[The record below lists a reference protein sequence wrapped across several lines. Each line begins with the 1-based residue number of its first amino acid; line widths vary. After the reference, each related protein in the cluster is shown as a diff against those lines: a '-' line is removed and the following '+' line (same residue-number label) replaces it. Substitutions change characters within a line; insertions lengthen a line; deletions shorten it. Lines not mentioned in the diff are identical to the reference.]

1 MAEKIPFDLVSPE
14 RLLLS
19 DDAEMITL
27 PGAEGDLG
35 VLAGHEPLITT
46 LRPGV
51 IEVKGGGRGDER
63 FFVLGG
69 FADISPSKL
78 TILAEEAFPLASIN
92 VADVDQRIANAKE
105 DLIGVKTDQERA
117 RLAATLDA
125 LETLRGAL

>member
-19 DDAEMITL
+19 EDAEMITL

-46 LRPGV
+46 LRPG
-51 IEVKGGGRGDER
+51 IIDVKGGGRGDER

-105 DLIGVKTDQERA
+105 DLIGVKTDHERA
-117 RLAATLDA
+117 RLVATLDA

>member
-19 DDAEMITL
+19 EDAEMITL

-51 IEVKGGGRGDER
+51 IDVKGGGRGDER

-105 DLIGVKTDQERA
+105 DLIGVKTDLERA

>member
-1 MAEKIPFDLVSPE
+1 MADKIPFDLVSPE

-19 DDAEMITL
+19 EDAEMITL

-46 LRPGV
+46 LRPGIV
-51 IEVKGGGRGDER
+51 DVKGGGRGDER

-92 VADVDQRIANAKE
+92 VADVDQRIANTKE
-105 DLIGVKTDQERA
+105 DLIGVKTDHERA

>member
-1 MAEKIPFDLVSPE
+1 MADKIPFDLVSPE

-19 DDAEMITL
+19 EDAEMITL

-46 LRPGV
+46 LRPGIV
-51 IEVKGGGRGDER
+51 DVKGGGRGDER

-92 VADVDQRIANAKE
+92 VADVDQRIANTKE
-105 DLIGVKTDQERA
+105 DLIGVKTDHERA
-117 RLAATLDA
+117 RLAAALDA